1 MKYQP
6 LVEKRI
12 KRNLTIPMNSTSL
25 IKFSNQVRKKSSFE
39 NKIVE
44 KLDNEKDKVGQ
55 YIKNICE
62 IQNKDVILGELLLW
76 KGIYL
81 LDRIVEYRDNYTY
94 WVVDFGIPLT
104 NNISE
109 RALRGVKTKMK
120 VSGQFQNLSSAEYY
134 ANIRS
139 YIETCH
145 RNGINELE
153 ALQRLASGNPFTLS
167 EILNNQ
173 KN

>member
-1 MKYQP
+1 M
-6 LVEKRI
+6 
-12 KRNLTIPMNSTSL
+12 
-25 IKFSNQVRKKSSFE
+25 
-39 NKIVE
+39 
-44 KLDNEKDKVGQ
+44 G
-55 YIKNICE
+55 KNILNKNVIPVIKGDKGDAGT
-62 IQNKDVILGELLLW
+62 IQVGEVVTLPPGSSATITNRGTASAAIL
-76 KGIYL
+76 
-81 LDRIVEYRDNYTY
+81 
-94 WVVDFGIPLT
+94 DFGIPIT
-104 NNISE
+104 NNVSE